1 MLPHALC
8 RLSEI
13 VLLEKRFLI
22 RISLKKKC
30 GQAGGPFFFLS
41 VSSAFFYHCQSNAFF
56 TNYYPS
62 QGYVEVKFLCQIVF
76 VFLLFLGMVMYANE
90 VETKEK

>member
-13 VLLEKRFLI
+13 VLLEKKVSNLDFF
-22 RISLKKKC
+22 LKKKC
-30 GQAGGPFFFLS
+30 GQVGGRFFFLS

-56 TNYYPS
+56 TNTLPRDMLKLNF
-62 QGYVEVKFLCQIVF
+62 YVR
-76 VFLLFLGMVMYANE
+76 
-90 VETKEK
+90 